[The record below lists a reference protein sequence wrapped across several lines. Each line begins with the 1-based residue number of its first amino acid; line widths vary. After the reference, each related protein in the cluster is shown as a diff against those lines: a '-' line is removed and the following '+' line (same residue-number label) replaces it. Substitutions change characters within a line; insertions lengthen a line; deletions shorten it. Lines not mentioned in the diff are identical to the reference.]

1 MGMEWEKSMKI
12 LLLISTILLTACA
25 STHEQLVKAS
35 HLAEQGEINK
45 AADLYMSCAKAGNTQ
60 CMNRLGVLQY
70 DNGYKE
76 AGLSWI
82 QAAAI
87 RGEPMAIKN
96 LNKLNIPIQQ
106 PATVA
111 QDDGVTALGVAN
123 AILQGYNRSNSRT
136 SQCTVMSL
144 SDEFH
149 NVTCR

>member
-1 MGMEWEKSMKI
+1 MKT
-12 LLLISTILLTACA
+12 LLLLSAILLTACA

-35 HLAEQGEINK
+35 HLAEQGEINQ
-45 AADLYMSCAKAGNTQ
+45 AAVLYMSCAKAGNTD

-70 DNGYKE
+70 QNGHQE
-76 AGLSWI
+76 AGISWL
-82 QAAAI
+82 QAAAL

-106 PATVA
+106 PVPQPIA

-136 SQCTVMSL
+136 SRCTVMSL